1 MERWREAKVSWNTK
15 APAVQVQKKHENLIK
30 KEEWLSAD
38 KKKLDTEYEL
48 AQRMLKSA
56 EEKLDI
62 VTEKGDMMSVKVARE
77 MIAQANGKWKVQ
89 QSIEC
94 STLKLEVA

>member
-1 MERWREAKVSWNTK
+1 M
-15 APAVQVQKKHENLIK
+15 QKKQENLIK

-77 MIAQANGKWKVQ
+77 MIAQANGKSKVQ

-94 STLKLEVA
+94 SILKLEVA

>member
-1 MERWREAKVSWNTK
+1 M
-15 APAVQVQKKHENLIK
+15 QKKQENLIK

-77 MIAQANGKWKVQ
+77 MIAQANGK
-89 QSIEC
+89 
-94 STLKLEVA
+94 

>member
-1 MERWREAKVSWNTK
+1 M
-15 APAVQVQKKHENLIK
+15 QKKQENLIK

-56 EEKLDI
+56 EKKLDI
-62 VTEKGDMMSVKVARE
+62 VIEKGDMMSVKVARE
-77 MIAQANGKWKVQ
+77 MIA
-89 QSIEC
+89 
-94 STLKLEVA
+94 

>member
-1 MERWREAKVSWNTK
+1 M
-15 APAVQVQKKHENLIK
+15 QKKQENLIK

-62 VTEKGDMMSVKVARE
+62 VIEKGDMMSVKVARE
-77 MIAQANGKWKVQ
+77 MIAQANGKSKVQ
-89 QSIEC
+89 QNIEC

>member
-1 MERWREAKVSWNTK
+1 MVICRQEK
-15 APAVQVQKKHENLIK
+15 AWYWVWV
-30 KEEWLSAD
+30 
-38 KKKLDTEYEL
+38 

-56 EEKLDI
+56 EKKLDI
-62 VTEKGDMMSVKVARE
+62 VIGKGDMMSVKVARE
-77 MIAQANGKWKVQ
+77 MIAQANGKSKVQ

>member
-1 MERWREAKVSWNTK
+1 M
-15 APAVQVQKKHENLIK
+15 QKKHENLIK
-30 KEEWLSAD
+30 KEEWLSTD

-77 MIAQANGKWKVQ
+77 MIAQANGK
-89 QSIEC
+89 
-94 STLKLEVA
+94 

>member
-1 MERWREAKVSWNTK
+1 M
-15 APAVQVQKKHENLIK
+15 QKKHENLIK
-30 KEEWLSAD
+30 KEEWLSTD